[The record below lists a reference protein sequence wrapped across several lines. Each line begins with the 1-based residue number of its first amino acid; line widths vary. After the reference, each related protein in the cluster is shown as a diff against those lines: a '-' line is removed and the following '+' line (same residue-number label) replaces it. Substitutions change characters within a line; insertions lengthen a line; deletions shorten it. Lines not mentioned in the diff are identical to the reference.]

1 MSFMTFIIFSSILLS
16 FGFVCYHELLLLS
29 VTNNNNNNISYILNQ
44 KKQDGDGAT
53 ILAYIAVI
61 AALVLPHIPQID

>member
-1 MSFMTFIIFSSILLS
+1 MSFMTFIIFSSLLCS

-29 VTNNNNNNISYILNQ
+29 VTNNNNISYILNQ
-44 KKQDGDGAT
+44 KKQDGDGVI